1 LPDEQWRLLAEV
13 AIGGGLRWGELVE
26 LRLGDLDVDSG
37 VLTVA
42 RTVVELRP
50 RFHPDGGRFLVK
62 EYPKNGEFRRLKL
75 SRSLITWLV
84 AYAEARRLR
93 PGDLLFHRA

>member
-1 LPDEQWRLLAEV
+1 MRTGLTTLNTRDEEV
-13 AIGGGLRWGELVE
+13 SAAIGSGLRWSELVE

-50 RFHPDGGRFLVK
+50 RFHPNSGRFLVK
-62 EYPKNGEFRRLKL
+62 EYPKNREFRPR
-75 SRSLITWLV
+75 
-84 AYAEARRLR
+84 
-93 PGDLLFHRA
+93 